1 MLSYA
6 EQKSRSIRKDIQKGS
21 AGIEPYRQGTKSGCD
36 FCRYRHVCGFDV
48 RLPGY
53 RYRDIAPLSGSEA
66 VERMRREIEGKKE
79 E

>member
-1 MLSYA
+1 M
-6 EQKSRSIRKDIQKGS
+6 GS

-36 FCRYRHVCGFDV
+36 FCTYRHVCGFDV